1 MMIELQHTA
10 VYTNIHDAFI
20 WSGYKPADIVPV
32 NPIQT
37 TDLPGTTAGTVTLPA
52 YRLTLAG

>member
-1 MMIELQHTA
+1 MMKFEHTA
-10 VYTNIHDAFI
+10 VYTNIHDVFI
-20 WSGYKPADIVPV
+20 WSGYKHADIVPV

>member
-1 MMIELQHTA
+1 MIQFEQNK
-10 VYTNIHDAFI
+10 VYTNIHDAFV
-20 WSGYKPADIVPV
+20 WNGYKQPDIVPV
-32 NPIQT
+32 NPLKT

>member
-1 MMIELQHTA
+1 MMKFEHTA
-10 VYTNIHDAFI
+10 VYTNIHDVFV
-20 WSGYKPADIVPV
+20 WNGYKQPDIVPV